1 MKKIVLSALLLVGA
15 NTFAMAQTPA
25 EQAAQARERVK
36 ALIKSGETDISKL
49 LPKHESDDDEDSNVD
64 PLAGKSE
71 DYIRGYNDSRR
82 KAYAEQKE
90 AFTKAGI
97 DFSKTTIGKLKQ
109 DSVGIYANID
119 NNLVAMKHIDFKEIE
134 RTGYTNPFK
143 DKELIVFDGKTSPYQ
158 FTGSAHFRIYF
169 THDRN
174 SISEYYSMFSSDYTI
189 DDFFVVK
196 FKQVAK
202 GRQMTSAVVYSN
214 RIEGAKGDSSVKLN
228 VNKINDNVY
237 DVIVE
242 GAPGEYCLTYNIKHS
257 GAANGMKNS
266 GSKSVFDFT
275 IK

>member
-1 MKKIVLSALLLVGA
+1 MTNISDKNIELCISILKVIHERDCFISFYACSCKYIR
-15 NTFAMAQTPA
+15 NAQTPA

-49 LPKHESDDDEDSNVD
+49 LPKHESDDDEDTDDDDEDSAID

-71 DYIRGYNDSRR
+71 DEIRGYNDSRR

-90 AFTKAGI
+90 AFAKAGI

-169 THDRN
+169 T
-174 SISEYYSMFSSDYTI
+174 
-189 DDFFVVK
+189 
-196 FKQVAK
+196 Q
-202 GRQMTSAVVYSN
+202 
-214 RIEGAKGDSSVKLN
+214 
-228 VNKINDNVY
+228 
-237 DVIVE
+237 
-242 GAPGEYCLTYNIKHS
+242 
-257 GAANGMKNS
+257 
-266 GSKSVFDFT
+266 
-275 IK
+275 

>member
-1 MKKIVLSALLLVGA
+1 MTNISDKNIELCISILKVIHERDCFISFYACSCKYIR
-15 NTFAMAQTPA
+15 NAQTPA

-49 LPKHESDDDEDSNVD
+49 LPKHESDDDEDTDDDDEDSVID

-71 DYIRGYNDSRR
+71 DEIRGYNDSRR

-90 AFTKAGI
+90 AFAKAGI

-119 NNLVAMKHIDFKEIE
+119 NNLVAMKHVDFKEIE

-169 THDRN
+169 T
-174 SISEYYSMFSSDYTI
+174 
-189 DDFFVVK
+189 
-196 FKQVAK
+196 Q
-202 GRQMTSAVVYSN
+202 
-214 RIEGAKGDSSVKLN
+214 
-228 VNKINDNVY
+228 
-237 DVIVE
+237 
-242 GAPGEYCLTYNIKHS
+242 
-257 GAANGMKNS
+257 
-266 GSKSVFDFT
+266 
-275 IK
+275 